1 METAIIAE
9 KINHKSEEAA
19 TAAAE
24 AAKNIL
30 VKLKNTCFLV
40 AKPIVLRCCNQ
51 IQQLIVATASSES
64 I

>member
-19 TAAAE
+19 E

-30 VKLKNTCFLV
+30 VLLKNTCFLV
-40 AKPIVLRCCNQ
+40 SESVVLRRCNQ
-51 IQQLIVATASSES
+51 IQQLIVATACSVP